1 MMTSAQP
8 ALSRRD
14 FLKGGALIVG
24 FNIAGPLTSTMLG
37 SSTAAAATPD
47 PELLDSWIAVRADN
61 TATVFMGKVELGQ
74 GTTTGMLQIAAEELD
89 LAMSQ
94 VSAARVDTNVT
105 PNQGPAVASL
115 SIMDNGPQ
123 LRAAAAETRQALLRL
138 AAVRLDAPAE
148 RLTVK
153 DGVVVVDGNPGR
165 AVKYGDLVG
174 DRQFNVKMTGK
185 APQKPVSQYR
195 LVTTRAVRVDIP
207 EKVSGKYAYMQHVHV
222 PGMLHGRVVRPRGQG
237 AYGDGARV
245 VSIDANSI
253 SGISGVGAKPS
264 SAGARAA
271 WASTGRAADW

>member
-37 SSTAAAATPD
+37 SLAAPAAAATPD
-47 PELLDSWIAVRADN
+47 PELLDSWIAVHADN
-61 TATVFMGKVELGQ
+61 TATVFMGKVELVQ

-123 LRAAAAETRQALLRL
+123 LRAAAAEARQALLRL
-138 AAVRLDAPAE
+138 AAGRFNAQADRLK
-148 RLTVK
+148 VK
-153 DGVVVVDGNPGR
+153 DGIVTVEGDPRR
-165 AVKYGDLVG
+165 AVSYGDLIG

-185 APQKPVSQYR
+185 APQKPGSQYR
-195 LVTTRAVRVDIP
+195 LLTTRGPRVDIP
-207 EKVSGKYAYMQHVHV
+207 PKGNGK
-222 PGMLHGRVVRPRGQG
+222 
-237 AYGDGARV
+237 DC
-245 VSIDANSI
+245 
-253 SGISGVGAKPS
+253 
-264 SAGARAA
+264 
-271 WASTGRAADW
+271 